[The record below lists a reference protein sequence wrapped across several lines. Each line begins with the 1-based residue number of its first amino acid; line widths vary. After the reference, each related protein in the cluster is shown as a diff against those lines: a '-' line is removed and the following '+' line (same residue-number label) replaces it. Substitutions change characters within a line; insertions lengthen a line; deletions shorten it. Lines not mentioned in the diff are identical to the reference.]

1 MHPTESVFAIG
12 GEDESE
18 PEEDLLAEGAR
29 RLGALA
35 AGVSP
40 TVGTSTS
47 KEETTSSEAAKTIPS
62 AAATP
67 TSPALVPESATPPAA
82 GSLPSTQGSKY
93 FLESHRCGVGSIGQ
107 GAPNPGITGAGEEQ
121 QCAAERA
128 SNSNSKTSV
137 RHHTSALDDNTSVY
151 RPEVDGPPIVG
162 IYVVVQSALRRP
174 EVLFHHQRSTCE
186 CIPLHPLDLS
196 RCAERSL
203 WRGQSEAGGSGAF
216 SWGGEPGETTLLQW
230 VEKFALPEMAPTRG
244 HLQMTPAGSGSRDW
258 ENELPTDQRHS
269 SHIFFTV
276 PVAKSNGYVFGVSCY
291 SVQNERLWDSS
302 APDDAQG
309 MCAVCL
315 VARVPFWGLLLFR
328 LLPVT
333 AAFFE
338 LMEGAM
344 SGSPGRLS
352 SSGLPTQVLVQ
363 LYDQLNT
370 VNFHLMRYT
379 EITFNLEAGLPPF
392 IMAVTPRQLLVL
404 VKALLLEKKIL
415 FYSCD
420 ASRASTAVLS
430 FISLLPVDVDAITV
444 EVKNT
449 SLEPLLRLTA
459 WEQQFARRI
468 VMETSFSS
476 GATEGESPGYGCS
489 ASISRHATDLLQQTI
504 SSLASHAA
512 AHGLHFLRSKE
523 DDPLVAD
530 SQRHRRR
537 AASAMSPRD
546 NRRRSNSSSSL
557 RGGRQTVRMG
567 GAKHQ
572 ATEERK
578 RDDDSST
585 LLGQSST
592 SSRELRVTM
601 REGGTALTGNPCGVA
616 TDPKRQLKQQQQH
629 HSTPEDVLAS
639 SYPSTSGG
647 GGWLSERIRRAWER
661 QAERHMHTTAAASI
675 GKKSRNPS
683 AAEGFHEE
691 AAPPS
696 FAGGAGVVFVE
707 WPSGQ
712 RALPGTARF
721 QTDSRSSSD
730 ATRPSSVLD
739 PNWEAHADLIRAAFA
754 QHLEQLCRKAAI
766 AAGRERSRYLLLQQL
781 SPTASDDGEDLSAFG
796 VEWVRGWSETHN
808 FQAWLLEHRL
818 PNEGAPS
825 AKHETLQP
833 PPASGYAKYLYS
845 NGDCY
850 EGQFWASQR
859 HGDGVYCS
867 ADGMR
872 YDGSWVSDER
882 HGHGVLAHE
891 SVGYLYVGQW
901 QHNKKSGEGH
911 LYSRK
916 ERYWGQFFDNKY
928 HGRGRY
934 VQREGLEYEG
944 EFAKGRFE
952 GLGKLSI
959 SRDEGKQNFGECR
972 KGVVIRGSFEG
983 GKVTGVVNA
992 VYADGRTYT
1001 GELSPET
1008 LLPEGTGSML
1018 YRDSCLYEGRWR
1030 NGMRHG
1036 GGVLTIPVG
1045 VLRGTSV
1052 SKGGQEEGMV
1062 TVDGQWIDDMPD
1074 HHAEWGVTFP
1084 TGDKY
1089 LGCLK
1094 FPSTDSSTG
1103 ADAGRDM
1110 DVGQRESLA
1119 KIVPHGWG
1127 LSKRK
1132 DTGEIYEGQWISGM
1146 RHGNGECITRSG
1158 TRHSGEWRFGHPHGE
1173 GRHFDPS
1180 GCTQYGKFVGKNSPS
1195 SVKNEEACEEPPA
1208 GVPVLVFDAFETFPL
1223 ANCPLLQP
1231 RSSARTTPCTV
1242 SPPKSPRNYGC

>member
-1 MHPTESVFAIG
+1 MHPADSVFAIG

-40 TVGTSTS
+40 TVGSSPGRDGPTSA
-47 KEETTSSEAAKTIPS
+47 EAAK
-62 AAATP
+62 AASLVATP
-67 TSPALVPESATPPAA
+67 LAAPAVAAESATSPASGVLQSPP
-82 GSLPSTQGSKY
+82 GPKLLS
-93 FLESHRCGVGSIGQ
+93 ESHRCGVDVSGLGTPSRCS
-107 GAPNPGITGAGEEQ
+107 TGAGQEQ
-121 QCAAERA
+121 LRATERGN
-128 SNSNSKTSV
+128 NSSSSKSSATHRSSTLDENS
-137 RHHTSALDDNTSVY
+137 SVY

-162 IYVVVQSALRRP
+162 IFVVAQSALRRP
-174 EVLFHHQRSTCE
+174 EVLFHHQKANCE
-186 CIPLHPLDLS
+186 CLPLHPLDLS
-196 RCAERSL
+196 RCSERSL
-203 WRGQSEAGGSGAF
+203 WRGQSEGGGSGAF
-216 SWGGEPGETTLLQW
+216 SWSGEPGETTLLQW
-230 VEKFALPEMAPTRG
+230 VEKFALPELTPTRG
-244 HLQMTPAGSGSRDW
+244 HLQVARTGSGSRDW
-258 ENELPTDQRHS
+258 EGEPPTDQRHA

-276 PVAKSNGYVFGVSCY
+276 PLAKSNSYVFGVSCY
-291 SVQNERLWDSS
+291 SVQSERLWEPS
-302 APDDAQG
+302 APEDAQG

-338 LMEGAM
+338 LMEGAS

-379 EITFNLEAGLPPF
+379 EITFNLEGGLPPF

-430 FISLLPVDVDAITV
+430 FISLLPVDVDARTV

-449 SLEPLLRLTA
+449 SLEPLLRLTG
-459 WEQQFARRI
+459 WEQQFTRRI

-476 GATEGESPGYGCS
+476 GVAEGQSPSCGCS
-489 ASISRHATDLLQQTI
+489 ASISRHAQDLLQQTI

-523 DDPLVAD
+523 DGEGSLAGDL
-530 SQRHRRR
+530 QRHRRR
-537 AASAMSPRD
+537 AASAISPRD
-546 NRRRSNSSSSL
+546 NRRRSNSSGSL
-557 RGGRQTVRMG
+557 GGGKQTSHMG
-567 GAKHQ
+567 AARHR
-572 ATEERK
+572 APEERK
-578 RDDDSST
+578 RDDANST
-585 LLGQSST
+585 LVGQSST
-592 SSRELRVTM
+592 SSRELRQTM
-601 REGGTALTGNPCGVA
+601 RERGTAAA
-616 TDPKRQLKQQQQH
+616 TNSGSVDTDSKRQLQQQQLH
-629 HSTPEDVLAS
+629 HSASEDSLAS
-639 SYPSTSGG
+639 SSPPTGGG
-647 GGWLSERIRRAWER
+647 GGWLSGRIRWGWER
-661 QAERHMHTTAAASI
+661 QGERQTHTSAAAHT
-675 GKKSRNPS
+675 GKKSRYPS
-683 AAEGFHEE
+683 AAERFHGE
-691 AAPPS
+691 ALSPPVTD
-696 FAGGAGVVFVE
+696 GAAVVSVE
-707 WPSGQ
+707 RPAEQ
-712 RALPGTARF
+712 RAVPGTGRF
-721 QTDSRSSSD
+721 QPDSRSSSD
-730 ATRPSSVLD
+730 ATGPSTVLD

-754 QHLEQLCRKAAI
+754 QHLEQLCRYA
-766 AAGRERSRYLLLQQL
+766 
-781 SPTASDDGEDLSAFG
+781 PTSCWFSKILRTIPESTCC
-796 VEWVRGWSETHN
+796 V
-808 FQAWLLEHRL
+808 WLLEHRL

-825 AKHETLQP
+825 AKHETMQP
-833 PPASGYAKYLYS
+833 PPTCGYAKYLYS

-850 EGQFWASQR
+850 DGQFWASQR

-944 EFAKGRFE
+944 EFARGRFE

-959 SRDEGKQNFGECR
+959 SRDEGKQTFGECR
-972 KGVVIRGSFEG
+972 KGVVIRGSFEE

-992 VYADGRTYT
+992 
-1001 GELSPET
+1001 PET
-1008 LLPEGTGSML
+1008 LLPEGSGSML
-1018 YRDSCLYEGRWR
+1018 YRDCSLYDGQWR

-1036 GGVLTIPVG
+1036 AGVLTIPVG
-1045 VLRGTSV
+1045 VLRGASA
-1052 SKGGQEEGMV
+1052 SKEGDEEG
-1062 TVDGQWIDDMPD
+1062 TITIDGQWLDDLPD
-1074 HHAEWGVTFP
+1074 PQAEWSVTFP

-1089 LGCLK
+1089 LGSLK
-1094 FPSTDSSTG
+1094 FPSIGSSAG
-1103 ADAGRDM
+1103 AEVGKDM
-1110 DVGQRESLA
+1110 HAEQTEALA
-1119 KIVPHGWG
+1119 RIVPHGWG

-1132 DTGEIYEGQWISGM
+1132 DTGE
-1146 RHGNGECITRSG
+1146 ECITRSG
-1158 TRHSGEWRFGHPHGE
+1158 ARHSGEWRFGHPHGE
-1173 GRHFDPS
+1173 GRHFDPTS
-1180 GCTQYGKFVGKNSPS
+1180 GYTLEGTFYYGKFVAENSPGF
-1195 SVKNEEACEEPPA
+1195 VKDEETCEEPPA
-1208 GVPVLVFDAFETFPL
+1208 GVPLLVFEAFETFPL
-1223 ANCPLLQP
+1223 ANCPLFQP
-1231 RSSARTTPCTV
+1231 RSSAPTTPCTA
-1242 SPPKSPRNYGC
+1242 SPSKSPRNYGC